1 MNARVSK
8 ALDISTFLSWSMAL
22 ILLLT
27 VSRPG
32 RGSEAHVERHTSCP
46 PKTQNQASTESGPQ
60 APDDPHVKTVLDKMA
75 AAGITRPSTVADVR
89 RAYLFYPKL
98 SGTPEHVFRIE
109 DRQIP
114 GPLGNITVRV
124 YTPNPT
130 SGLPILVFFHGGGF
144 VAGNLDA
151 YENPLRSVT
160 NRCECIVVSVAYRLS
175 PENKYPAAPED
186 AYAATKWVAE
196 HADNIGGDPRRIA
209 VGGDGAGGNLA
220 AVVTLMARDRGTPSL
235 AFQIL
240 IYPSLDFST
249 MRPSWWAETDAPTV
263 SREAKR
269 NISIAYLPIT
279 ANLSDPFIA
288 PIHAKDLRNLPPA
301 LLITYEGDN
310 PMRAEGEEYARR
322 LTQDGVAARVSL
334 YPNAIH
340 GFFLMAG
347 DLAAGKKCID
357 EVATTV
363 RNAFNSKSTGP
374 SVKSVP
380 RSTPRN

>member
-1 MNARVSK
+1 MGARISK
-8 ALDISTFLSWSMAL
+8 ALGISTFLSWSVAL

-32 RGSEAHVERHTSCP
+32 RGSEARVERRTSNP
-46 PKTQNQASTESGPQ
+46 PKTQNQTLPESGPQ
-60 APDDPHVKTVLDKMA
+60 APDPQVKTVLDKMA
-75 AAGITRPSTVADVR
+75 AAGITRPSSVADVR

-98 SGTPEHVFRIE
+98 SGTPEHVFHIE

-114 GPLGNITVRV
+114 GPLSNITVRL

-151 YENPLRSVT
+151 YDNPLRSVT

-196 HADNIGGDPRRIA
+196 HADSIGGDPSRIA

-269 NISIAYLPIT
+269 QISIAYLPIT

-288 PIHAKDLRNLPPA
+288 PIHAKDLKNLPAPH
-301 LLITYEGDN
+301 
-310 PMRAEGEEYARR
+310 ARR
-322 LTQDGVAARVSL
+322 RSSKGFSLSKRNPRLLFDGWRPGRREKVHR
-334 YPNAIH
+334 
-340 GFFLMAG
+340 
-347 DLAAGKKCID
+347 
-357 EVATTV
+357 
-363 RNAFNSKSTGP
+363 
-374 SVKSVP
+374 
-380 RSTPRN
+380 